1 MARREVV
8 ALGLILIIVLALGG
22 VVGCGGSTSAAVSN
36 DGSTFRD
43 TITVSGEGKIYAPS
57 DEATISLA
65 VRTVKSTASGAM
77 SDNSKTIRKVID
89 ALKTQGLSDD
99 EVKTGN
105 VALYPQQ
112 DWREGRAPRIISYTA
127 ENRVVVRTQKLDKL
141 GGIIDAATTA
151 GANEVSELRFE
162 LSEDSQVRQDALKIA
177 VRNARN
183 KANALAKEAGVGV
196 GKAVVINESSSAGPV
211 IPYYGM
217 RNESMASVDQMAAP
231 PVIPQD
237 IMVTG
242 QVSVTFEMK

>member
-1 MARREVV
+1 MARREIV
-8 ALGLILIIVLALGG
+8 ALGLILIIILALAG
-22 VVGCGGSTSAAVSN
+22 VVSCGGSTNAAVSS

-65 VRTVKSTASGAM
+65 VRTVKSTATEAM
-77 SDNSKTIRKVID
+77 SANSAAIRKVID
-89 ALKTQGLSDD
+89 ALKAQGLSDD

-105 VALYPQQ
+105 VSLYPQQ
-112 DWREGRAPRIISYTA
+112 DWREGRAPQIISYTA

-141 GGIIDAATTA
+141 GGVIDAATTA
-151 GANEVSELRFE
+151 GANEVSELRFQ
-162 LSEDSQVRQDALKIA
+162 LSEDNEVRQDALKIA

-183 KANALAKEAGVGV
+183 KATVLAKEAGVGV
-196 GKAVVINESSSAGPV
+196 GKAVIINESSSAGPV
-211 IPYYGM
+211 IPYYEM
-217 RNESMASVDQMAAP
+217 RAESMLNESAAP
-231 PVIPQD
+231 PVMPQD